1 MLSSLVCSIQVA
13 SPQTCTR
20 VSDLQFGLTVWVIFN
35 FFIFLS
41 TQNDA
46 RTDLVQDQQQ
56 IGCARKSTHFHLD
69 HLCTFV
75 CLVVSMTAQSVGGDE
90 ISVISPVGMARAANP
105 VGALEAGDL
114 MGETPRGKTA
124 RYGEPAEQTPDQ
136 KAEEIV
142 KKTLGSNLEK
152 TTLEDRKRVVSKF
165 FKLTN
170 RLIRT
175 REKYQSLVQQV
186 QQIQRENV
194 PAGVKP
200 FSIPE
205 SEVTTKLERLSAER
219 WCLNQTARGETRK
232 SLFITSSRKHR
243 WPLMRRWPMTT

>member
-1 MLSSLVCSIQVA
+1 MCSVLVA

-20 VSDLQFGLTVWVIFN
+20 VSDLQFCVDCVGEFSILFHFSLN
-35 FFIFLS
+35 S
-41 TQNDA
+41 RYDA
-46 RTDLVQDQQQ
+46 CTDLVQDQQE
-56 IGCARKSTHFHLD
+56 IGCAKERARIFHLD

-75 CLVVSMTAQSVGGDE
+75 CLLVSMSAQSVGGDE
-90 ISVISPVGMARAANP
+90 ISVFSPAGMARAAAIP

-114 MGETPRGKTA
+114 MGETPRGKKA
-124 RYGEPAEQTPDQ
+124 RYAEPAEQTPDQ

-142 KKTLGSNLEK
+142 EKTLGSNLEK
-152 TTLEDRKRVVSKF
+152 TMLEDLKKVVSKF

-186 QQIQRENV
+186 QQIQRVNV

-205 SEVTTKLERLSAER
+205 SEELD
-219 WCLNQTARGETRK
+219 NQARKIECGT
-232 SLFITSSRKHR
+232 LV
-243 WPLMRRWPMTT
+243 L